1 MIPDVASLT
10 ITGRSGQ
17 VNSRERQARG
27 EVGLATDKRR
37 DVMDQSDHDC
47 SCTQYITVGIDETAL
62 DGTIAC
68 ELTLDYHS
76 MTSRLGRQANTT

>member
-37 DVMDQSDHDC
+37 DVMDQSDHDY
-47 SCTQYITVGIDETAL
+47 SCTSPSG
-62 DGTIAC
+62 
-68 ELTLDYHS
+68 S
-76 MTSRLGRQANTT
+76 MRLPWTEQ